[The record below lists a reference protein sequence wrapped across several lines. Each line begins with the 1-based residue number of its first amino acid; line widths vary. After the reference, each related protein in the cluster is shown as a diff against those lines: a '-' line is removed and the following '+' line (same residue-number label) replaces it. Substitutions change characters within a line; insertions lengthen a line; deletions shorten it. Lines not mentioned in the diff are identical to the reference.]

1 VRGGIKRFPVEGKE
15 IIAMISQRSIQ
26 EVQDAAKI
34 EEVVGDFVELRRRG
48 VNLAGLCP
56 FHNEKTPSFYVSP
69 SKNIFKCFGCARGG
83 TPVNF
88 VMEHENLSFP
98 DAIRYLARKYRIEL
112 EETAQDNIAF
122 QEQQLLE
129 RLYLVNQFA
138 QVFFAAQMQDTDMGK
153 SVCLSYFK
161 HRGFDEATIEKF
173 GLGFAP
179 AERDRFT
186 QVAVAKG
193 YSIELLRKLGLT
205 SSFDQDFF
213 RNRAMFPIHN
223 LSGKVIA
230 FAGRIMHKDPKA
242 PKYINSPETDI
253 YTKSKVLY
261 GAFFAKKA
269 IRQQDECF
277 LVEGYTDVISLH
289 RHGIENVVASSGTSL
304 TSDQVKLI
312 KRFGSK
318 LTILYDGDAA
328 GIRAALRGLD
338 MALEEDLNVRVV
350 LLPDGE
356 DPDSYIQKVGK
367 DRFLQYVRE
376 NARDIIQLETSLL
389 LEQAGNDPTRRAAVI
404 SQIAFSISR
413 INNPLRRDEYVR
425 NVRETLK
432 VDEGRLL
439 MEINNFRKRDYEKF
453 TRKQEL
459 QGTKPQESDL
469 PVQQPTGP
477 AQTAIGD
484 VFQEKDLVRLL
495 ITAGNKVFDEKAQV
509 SVAEY
514 VLMNIEDVLGEFDHP
529 LYRRVVMEIRT
540 LALEKREVH
549 LDFFLNHPDPEI
561 VQLAV
566 NFSSSPYEYSE
577 NWAQKWEIFLSQ
589 SHPDDNQRLDAENL
603 IKRFKLRKI
612 KRFKARN
619 AEKLNALM
627 TSGGPSS
634 EVENCLRL
642 HLMLKGIENQ
652 LAKEL
657 GTVVL

>member
-1 VRGGIKRFPVEGKE
+1 
-15 IIAMISQRSIQ
+15 MISQKSIQ
-26 EVQDAAKI
+26 EVQDAARI

-56 FHNEKTPSFYVSP
+56 FHHEKTPSFYVSP

-112 EETAQDNIAF
+112 EETVNDDLAL
-122 QEQQLLE
+122 QEQQVLE
-129 RLYLVNQFA
+129 SLYLINQFA
-138 QVFFAAQMQDTDMGK
+138 QDFFAEQMRSTDLGK

-161 HRGFDEATIEKF
+161 HRGFDDATIEKF

-179 AERDRFT
+179 GDRDRFT

-205 SSFDQDFF
+205 TSFDNDFF

-261 GAFFAKKA
+261 GAFFAKKT

-289 RHGIENVVASSGTSL
+289 RSGIENVVASSGTSL

-312 KRFGSK
+312 KRFSSK

-367 DRFLQYVRE
+367 DCFLKYVQE
-376 NARDIIQLETSLL
+376 NAQDIIQLETALL

-404 SQIAFSISR
+404 SQIAYSISR
-413 INNPLRRDEYVR
+413 IHNPLRRDEYVR

-439 MEINNFRKRDYEKF
+439 MEINNIRKRDYEKF
-453 TRKQEL
+453 TRKQEVP
-459 QGTKPQESDL
+459 GEKPKESL
-469 PVQQPTGP
+469 PSEQPGQSFPVPVPSP
-477 AQTAIGD
+477 AAIGD

-495 ITAGNKVFDEKAQV
+495 ITAGNKIFDEKARV

-529 LYRRVVMEIRT
+529 LYHRVVMEIRT
-540 LALEKREVH
+540 LALDKREVR

-589 SHPDDNQRLDAENL
+589 SHPDENQRLDAENL

-612 KRFKARN
+612 RRFKARN
-619 AEKLNALM
+619 AEKLNAMM
-627 TSGGPSS
+627 TAGGPES
-634 EVENCLRL
+634 EIEVCLRL
-642 HLMLKGIENQ
+642 HLRLKEIENQ